1 MSGAVSA
8 LIRKVTPRAV
18 KAARGAAAL
27 PPEAA
32 AILAAI
38 PAPVVVLDEADR
50 FRFAN
55 PAAELFF
62 QLSAQSLSQISLRD
76 LLPEGSRLLSLVAQ
90 VRSLDA
96 PVSDHDLLLESPRL
110 HRSDVSAHGAP
121 LPEVPG
127 AVVLTLQDG
136 SAAQRLDRQ
145 LNFRGAARGAS
156 AMAAMLAHE
165 VKNPLSGIRG
175 AAQLLE
181 QSASEDDRELC
192 TLIQDEVDR
201 IRDLVERM
209 DMFSERPVERGPV
222 NIHEVLGHVRRV
234 AGTGFAAHL
243 RLVEE
248 YDPSL
253 PPVFGNRDLL
263 VQVLLNLVKN
273 AAEAVNPIEGEVVL
287 STAYRHGVRIA
298 VPGSE
303 ERVHLPLEV
312 SVRDN
317 GHGISE
323 EIRATLFEPFITT
336 KRGGQGLGLALVA
349 KLVADAGGL
358 IACESRPGRTVFRLS
373 LPMPPQVTGAG
384 SQTVARQPIPL
395 AARAPAQPSASREG
409 HGVAR
414 RDHGAQAPSRDPS
427 DQTLPAVE
435 DDTVS

>member
-8 LIRKVTPRAV
+8 LIRRVTPRAG
-18 KAARGAAAL
+18 KSML
-27 PPEAA
+27 PPESAA
-32 AILAAI
+32 VLAAI
-38 PAPVVVLDEADR
+38 PMPVVVLDEADR
-50 FRFAN
+50 FHFAN

-62 QLSAQSLSQISLRD
+62 DLSSVSLAQLSLHD
-76 LLPEGSRLLSLVAQ
+76 LLPPDSRLFSLLRQ
-90 VRSLDA
+90 VRIAEA
-96 PVSDHDLLLESPRL
+96 PVSDHDLILESPRL
-110 HRSDVSAHGAP
+110 HRTDVTAHGAP
-121 LPEVPG
+121 LPELPG

-136 SAAQRLDRQ
+136 STAQKLDRQ

-181 QSASEDDRELC
+181 QSAEEGDRELC

-222 NIHEVLGHVRRV
+222 NIHEALGHIRRV

-243 RLVEE
+243 RIVEE

-253 PPVFGNRDLL
+253 PPVLGNRDLL

-273 AAEAVNPIEGEVVL
+273 AAEAVDPVEGEIVL

-298 VPGSE
+298 IPGSD

-312 SVRDN
+312 CVRDN
-317 GHGISE
+317 GPGIPE
-323 EIRATLFEPFITT
+323 EVRANLFEPFVTT

-358 IACESRPGRTVFRLS
+358 IACESRPGRTIFRLA
-373 LPMPPQVTGAG
+373 LPMPPAVPA
-384 SQTVARQPIPL
+384 
-395 AARAPAQPSASREG
+395 APATLSPALSPAGAKSRSPSSRS
-409 HGVAR
+409 AK
-414 RDHGAQAPSRDPS
+414 DPAAP
-427 DQTLPAVE
+427 
-435 DDTVS
+435 

>member
-8 LIRKVTPRAV
+8 LIRRVTPRSG
-18 KAARGAAAL
+18 KSTL
-27 PPEAA
+27 PPESAA
-32 AILAAI
+32 VLAAI
-38 PAPVVVLDEADR
+38 PMPVVVLDEADR
-50 FRFAN
+50 FHFAN

-62 QLSAQSLSQISLRD
+62 DLSAVSLAHISLHE
-76 LLPEGSRLLSLVAQ
+76 LLPEDSRLFSLIRQ
-90 VRSLDA
+90 VRMAEA
-96 PVSDHDLLLESPRL
+96 PVSDHDLILESPRL
-110 HRSDVSAHGAP
+110 HRTDVTAHGAP
-121 LPEVPG
+121 LPELPG

-136 SAAQRLDRQ
+136 STAQKLDRQ

-181 QSASEDDRELC
+181 QSVGEGDHELC

-209 DMFSERPVERGPV
+209 DMFSERPVERCPV
-222 NIHEVLGHVRRV
+222 NIHEALGHVRRV

-243 RLVEE
+243 RIVEE

-253 PPVFGNRDLL
+253 PPVLGNRDLL

-273 AAEAVNPIEGEVVL
+273 AAEAVDPVEGEIVL

-298 VPGSE
+298 IPGSD

-312 SVRDN
+312 CVRDN
-317 GHGISE
+317 GPGIPE
-323 EIRATLFEPFITT
+323 EVRANLFEPFVTT

-358 IACESRPGRTVFRLS
+358 IACESRPGRTIFRLA
-373 LPMPPQVTGAG
+373 LPMPPAVQAVVPAAGAK
-384 SQTVARQPIPL
+384 SRPSSSR
-395 AARAPAQPSASREG
+395 AAK
-409 HGVAR
+409 
-414 RDHGAQAPSRDPS
+414 D
-427 DQTLPAVE
+427 PAVP
-435 DDTVS
+435 